1 MQRNIRRRLNALALS
16 TALSV
21 SLPLI
26 ALVLERPA
34 SAMEDVASAALPS
47 AEADLG
53 QEPAPVQRRRR
64 ASSRDALSL
73 PFFSFARTLRRGN
86 GS

>member
-1 MQRNIRRRLNALALS
+1 MQRKLRRRLNAIALS
-16 TALSV
+16 TALTAA
-21 SLPLI
+21 LPLA

-34 SAMEDVASAALPS
+34 SAMEGMTEAGRPAVSASI
-47 AEADLG
+47 G
-53 QEPAPVQRRRR
+53 QEPVPAQRRRR